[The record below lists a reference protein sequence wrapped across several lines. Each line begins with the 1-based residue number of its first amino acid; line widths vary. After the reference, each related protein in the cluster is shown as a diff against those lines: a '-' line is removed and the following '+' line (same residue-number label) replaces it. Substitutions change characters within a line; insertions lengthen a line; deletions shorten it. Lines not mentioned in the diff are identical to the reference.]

1 MSEWLGPVGRELREG
16 VGAELRA
23 DAEETERLV
32 ALAARRRRTL
42 GDVAASLLARGDRV
56 AVDVPGRRFTGT
68 VVHAGEDL
76 LRLRTVGGPV
86 DVNLRGPVA
95 LTVVERATAGGAER
109 SAGAPSFR
117 SRLSELEL
125 EGATVELGDG
135 GDGLVGRID
144 VVAVDHVVL
153 VDPAGA
159 ERYVAR
165 AAVTYVRVR

>member
-1 MSEWLGPVGRELREG
+1 MSEWLGPVGRELRQG

-42 GDVAASLLARGDRV
+42 GDVAAALLARGDRIE
-56 AVDVPGRRFTGT
+56 VDVPGRRFTGT
-68 VVHAGEDL
+68 VVHAGADL
-76 LRLRTVGGPV
+76 LRLRAAGGPV
-86 DVNLRGPVA
+86 DVNLRGPVS
-95 LTVVERATAGGAER
+95 LQVVERAAAGGSDR
-109 SAGAPSFR
+109 SDGAPSFR

-135 GDGLVGRID
+135 RDGLVGRID

-153 VDPAGA
+153 VDRVGT

-165 AAVTYVRVR
+165 AAITYVRVR